1 MKFYIQIKEITVPTC
16 EVIYMRRTG
25 AYGNKNRELMDNFKK
40 WLRAN
45 HLYNSKTTIWAIPLD
60 NPYSTESS
68 MCRYDVCAAKPK
80 DHVYSSSEI
89 QTREIQ
95 GGKYIVFLIPHT
107 AESVMAAWQKCFGE
121 TIQRKCIL
129 DTSRPVMECYRKEL
143 VDKHYCELYV
153 PIL

>member
-1 MKFYIQIKEITVPTC
+1 MEHV
-16 EVIYMRRTG
+16 
-25 AYGNKNRELMDNFKK
+25 KK
-40 WLRAN
+40 LLLAIV
-45 HLYNSKTTIWAIPLD
+45 LYSSKTTIWSIHLD
-60 NPYSTESS
+60 DPDTTVSS
-68 MCRYDVCAAKPK
+68 SCRYVVCADKPK
-80 DHVYSSSEI
+80 DHVYSSIEI
-89 QTREIQ
+89 QTRESQ

-107 AESVMAAWQKCFGE
+107 AESVMAAWQKCFEE